1 MKRSTNHNVA
11 VGVFRDQAEAQRAIR
26 ELKQMGF
33 TDEQIGVAS
42 KHEGDFPEGTDMT
55 EEGSQAATGAGI
67 GAATG
72 LGVGG
77 LWGLGIMAGVLPA
90 IGPAIAGGALAT
102 VLTSAAAG
110 AATGGLLGALAGMG
124 IPEDEAEYYEG
135 EFERGGT
142 IVTVRA
148 DHRYDEARQVLQ
160 QFGAYDVHSQQDNL
174 QQDRLHQ
181 ESGHAMGTGFRADR
195 GHESMGDREGRMEL
209 REERLRVQPEEAKTG
224 EVNIRKEVTTEH
236 QTVDVPVE
244 REEVVIRRNP
254 TTSNRG
260 TTGPIGEGEEIRVPV
275 KEERARVEKETVSR
289 GEVSIEKRKV
299 QDTKQVSADLK
310 KENLKVEKHGD
321 AKIRKS

>member
-1 MKRSTNHNVA
+1 M
-11 VGVFRDQAEAQRAIR
+11 
-26 ELKQMGF
+26 
-33 TDEQIGVAS
+33 TD
-42 KHEGDFPEGTDMT
+42 
-55 EEGSQAATGAGI
+55 EGSQAATGAGI

-102 VLTSAAAG
+102 LLTSAAAG

-148 DHRYDEARQVLQ
+148 DHRYDEAKRVLQ

-174 QQDRLHQ
+174 QQDGLQRDSLQH
-181 ESGHAMGTGFRADR
+181 ESGHAMSSGFRADR
-195 GHESMGDREGRMEL
+195 GHESLGDREGRMEL

-224 EVNIRKEVTTEH
+224 EVSIRKEVTTEH
-236 QTVDVPVE
+236 QTVDVPLE
-244 REEVVIRRNP
+244 REEVVIRRHP
-254 TTSNRG
+254 TTSTRG
-260 TTGPIGEGEEIRVPV
+260 STEPIRDGEEIRVPV
-275 KEERARVEKETVSR
+275 REERARVEKETVSR

-299 QDTKQVSADLK
+299 QETKQVSADLK